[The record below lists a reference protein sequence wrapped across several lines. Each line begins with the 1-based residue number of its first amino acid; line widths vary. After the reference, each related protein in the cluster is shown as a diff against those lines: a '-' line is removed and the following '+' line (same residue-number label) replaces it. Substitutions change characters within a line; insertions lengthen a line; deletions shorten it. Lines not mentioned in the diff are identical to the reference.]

1 MTEQECID
9 KYLAFALDN
18 EEVMIAAIR
27 EFHPYYADSNY
38 SQSDYEI
45 TAQAAEAACQV
56 IRSQITD
63 SVKEDPVAAYKEY
76 QADKIVGI
84 ANAVWFGMPE
94 SSSIRNHSAFP
105 VVCELAE
112 GY

>member
-27 EFHPYYADSNY
+27 EFHPYYAGRH
-38 SQSDYEI
+38 DYAI
-45 TAQAAEAACQV
+45 TASMAEAACAV
-56 IRSQITD
+56 VRKQIKAE
-63 SVKEDPVAAYKEY
+63 VQEDPVAAYKEY
-76 QADKIVGI
+76 RADKIVGI

-94 SSSIRNHSAFP
+94 SSSVRNHSAFP